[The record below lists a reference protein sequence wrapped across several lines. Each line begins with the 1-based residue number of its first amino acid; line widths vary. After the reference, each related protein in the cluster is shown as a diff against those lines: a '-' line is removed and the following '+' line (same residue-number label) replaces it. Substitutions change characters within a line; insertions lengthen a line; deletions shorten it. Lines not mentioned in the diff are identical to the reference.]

1 MFNKRLIGMVSE
13 SKKYIAGNV
22 ILQWLGLCSNIM
34 LILSIGAFF
43 EKLLQ
48 KTVDNK
54 WIISF
59 AIIFICSLLIRYLS
73 TLFSSRM
80 SYLSSK
86 SVKKTLRHKIYEKL
100 LCLGPSYHEQVS
112 TSEVVQVS
120 VEGVE
125 QLESYFGSY
134 LPQFFYALIAPVTLF
149 IITSFINLP
158 AAFVLLVCVPLIPV
172 TIIVVQKLAK
182 KLFAKYWNQY
192 TGLGDSFLENL
203 QGLTT
208 LKIYRAEEKRHKEM
222 NEDAESFRK
231 ITMKVL
237 SAQLNSITI
246 MDLVS
251 FGGAALGIVIA
262 VTQFAA
268 GNVNLAGCIA
278 IILLSSDFFI
288 PMRQLGSFFHIAMNG
303 VAASEKIFK
312 LIDLPNPPNRLL
324 EINKDNHNIVLNDI
338 QFSYNEDRVILKDL
352 NLSIYQGSFVSI
364 VGESGSGKSTIAGLL
379 CGQNKNYSGT
389 IKIGET
395 ELSEIAENNLMK
407 NITYIS
413 HSSYLFKGTVR
424 ENLLMAKSSASDEE
438 LWQILERTKLAVFL
452 KSEKGLDTL
461 LSENAANLSG
471 GQRQRLAL
479 SRALL
484 HDSPIYVID
493 EATSNIDVE
502 SETDIIKEII
512 SLAGKKTVILIS
524 HRLANVIHSDSIYVM
539 QDGKAVE
546 SGKHEELLNKK
557 GTYAILWNQQS
568 KLEQYLEEGEK
579 K

>member
-34 LILSIGAFF
+34 LILSIGTFF

-54 WIISF
+54 WIINF
-59 AIIFICSLLIRYLS
+59 AIIFICSLIIHYLS

-120 VEGVE
+120 VEGIE

-134 LPQFFYALIAPVTLF
+134 LPQFFYALIAPITLF
-149 IITSFINLP
+149 IVTSFINFP
-158 AAFVLLVCVPLIPV
+158 AAIVLLVCVPLIPV

-278 IILLSSDFFI
+278 IILLSADFFI

-338 QFSYNEDRVILKDL
+338 QFSYNDDRVILKDL
-352 NLSIYQGSFVSI
+352 NLSISQGSFVSI

-438 LWQILERTKLAVFL
+438 LWQILERTKLAGFL

-524 HRLANVIHSDSIYVM
+524 HRLANVVHSDSIYVM